1 MFSFLKTATEP
12 PAKSKSG
19 QKKKA
24 RNAQQRAY
32 YSDPLPFPSPPPS
45 FNVFSPS
52 TYKSIF
58 TSPPEPHVGVWCPE
72 TQSVNIR
79 DDLEAVNIWRRG
91 MWGKATLSRSQPT
104 WRARKTAEMTGK
116 RDSSLEG
123 ATARTR
129 KQRAAF
135 KTERL
140 RKEREERQ
148 RQRWEEKK
156 EDDDFIKA
164 EAVKEEDTEDAA
176 VEQGNGGQSSSTDV
190 EDDSE
195 EPKQKRQK
203 TEENDTAD
211 SQLPVYTEDYLD
223 KEILQI
229 GPEEALF
236 LMTLNLLSIQHKNE
250 TLTLNQFLRL
260 ITTTSRPDDPFFVRY
275 IAYYHFRRQ
284 QLIVKTGLKFGV
296 DYLLYHAP
304 IPFVHAAHC
313 VNVIADY
320 DLWEGTEERQ
330 LMKQQVSWQ
339 EINLWQ
345 RLVGN
350 VRKRMKLVY
359 VEIPAA
365 EEGDWRDG
373 VRNRADFEKVLL
385 RYRIREVMNSR
396 MVIARERDKPSK

>member
-1 MFSFLKTATEP
+1 M
-12 PAKSKSG
+12 
-19 QKKKA
+19 
-24 RNAQQRAY
+24 
-32 YSDPLPFPSPPPS
+32 
-45 FNVFSPS
+45 
-52 TYKSIF
+52 
-58 TSPPEPHVGVWCPE
+58 
-72 TQSVNIR
+72 NIR
-79 DDLEAVNIWRRG
+79 DDLEAVDIWRRG

-140 RKEREERQ
+140 KKEREERE
-148 RQRWEEKK
+148 RQRREEKK
-156 EDDDFIKA
+156 EDDIFIEAEVVKA
-164 EAVKEEDTEDAA
+164 ADAEDTG
-176 VEQGNGGQSSSTDV
+176 VEQGKGGQSSSTDV

-195 EPKQKRQK
+195 APNRKRQR
-203 TEENDTAD
+203 TDENDTVD
-211 SQLPVYTEDYLD
+211 PQLPVYTEDYLD

-229 GPEEALF
+229 SPEEALF

-250 TLTLNQFLRL
+250 TLTLNQFLL
-260 ITTTSRPDDPFFVRY
+260 LVTTTSRPDDPFFVRY

-296 DYLLYHAP
+296 DYLIYHAP
-304 IPFVHAAHC
+304 IPFVHAAYC
-313 VNVIADY
+313 VNVIGDY
-320 DLWEGTEERQ
+320 HLWEGAGEGQ
-330 LMKQQVSWQ
+330 LMKEQVSWQ
-339 EINLWQ
+339 EINLWH

-359 VEIPAA
+359 VEIPVA

-373 VRNRADFEKVLL
+373 VRDRVDFEKILL